1 MSRKR
6 KTFNAE
12 FKSKVVLELLSGEM
26 TVAQLASKY
35 EITPKSIGD
44 WKRTRLWHLISQV
57 QQKHIKKR

>member
-1 MSRKR
+1 MLQYLNYFGEKIMSRKR

-44 WKRTRLWHLISQV
+44 
-57 QQKHIKKR
+57 